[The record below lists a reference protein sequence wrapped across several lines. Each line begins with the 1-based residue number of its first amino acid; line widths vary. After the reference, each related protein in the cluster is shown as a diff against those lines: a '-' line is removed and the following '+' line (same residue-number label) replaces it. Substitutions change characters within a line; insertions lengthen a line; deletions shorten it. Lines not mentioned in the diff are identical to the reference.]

1 MVFLDARGFPLSL
14 PEIVN
19 LIPLI
24 REDELNVFLKTK
36 SKNSFTKKKKKRM
49 TFFRE
54 ISKN

>member
-36 SKNSFTKKKKKRM
+36 SKNSFTKKKKKNDV
-49 TFFRE
+49 F
-54 ISKN
+54 